1 MPDGEYVLFVNQ
13 YWGTLRGGFTAEVE
27 FDGQIY
33 SFAYTGVLKQGE
45 KLIVA
50 KVTLKNGEFIIKGAL
65 PENNRVSTREVWGLN
80 TNQFVPVSIIMY
92 SPNYWDEQNGIGNKH
107 YFFMLKDCINPDTPN
122 GFYNEFLNNE
132 LDKHKHVME
141 ALGGKLAVAAAEDQ
155 LSGIGFS
162 STKRN
167 SIVVKVKGKTERTL
181 RVNF

>member
-1 MPDGEYVLFVNQ
+1 
-13 YWGTLRGGFTAEVE
+13 
-27 FDGQIY
+27 
-33 SFAYTGVLKQGE
+33 
-45 KLIVA
+45 
-50 KVTLKNGEFIIKGAL
+50 
-65 PENNRVSTREVWGLN
+65 
-80 TNQFVPVSIIMY
+80 
-92 SPNYWDEQNGIGNKH
+92 
-107 YFFMLKDCINPDTPN
+107 MLKDCVNPDTPN

-141 ALGGKLAVAAAEDQ
+141 ALGGKLAVATAEDQ